1 MTDILGRELKA
12 GDIVVCRETDEQG
25 SRVVAKIDAVYHE
38 VGRMSVDAVVFLKT
52 VNRMCSQFENCDQ
65 CPIYGLVCA
74 CASKDGKE
82 NTVVERV
89 EKWAKEHPVKTRL
102 SDFLEK
108 YPNAPLGI
116 EGVPEACASQLG
128 YNEPSG
134 CAEGMSCVQ
143 CWNIPIE

>member
-1 MTDILGRELKA
+1 M
-12 GDIVVCRETDEQG
+12 
-25 SRVVAKIDAVYHE
+25 VAKIDAVYHE

-108 YPNAPLGI
+108 YPNAPLDTDGI
-116 EGVPEACASQLG
+116 PGMCVTKVGYEENPECD
-128 YNEPSG
+128 SG
-134 CAEGMSCVQ
+134 DFCSQ
-143 CWNIPIE
+143 CWELPIE

>member
-1 MTDILGRELKA
+1 M
-12 GDIVVCRETDEQG
+12 
-25 SRVVAKIDAVYHE
+25 VAKIDAVYHE

-108 YPNAPLGI
+108 ISQCTIRYRWASRDVCDKG
-116 EGVPEACASQLG
+116 GV
-128 YNEPSG
+128 
-134 CAEGMSCVQ
+134 
-143 CWNIPIE
+143 